1 VNTTRARQSVRIL
14 GAALIGVL
22 GMSLSGCGT
31 TPTAV
36 ADAKQISADRF
47 FGAPPVTSTKPAKLI
62 VIRDSGLHGIEH
74 VIELRLNGKHIADM
88 RVEEKVSV
96 AVDPGPV
103 FLDVE
108 MFNVLGKIVPAQ
120 VETVFAPSGEYY
132 YRVGIT
138 EGSLRLTR
146 DLALTDRGK

>member
-1 VNTTRARQSVRIL
+1 MFGGL
-14 GAALIGVL
+14 LLFVL
-22 GMSLSGCGT
+22 GVALSGCGT

-36 ADAKQISADRF
+36 ADAKPIASDRF
-47 FGAPPVTSTKPAKLI
+47 FGAPPVTALKPAKLT

-74 VIELRLNGKHIADM
+74 VIELHLNGKHVADL
-88 RVEEKVSV
+88 RTEEKVSV
-96 AVDPGPV
+96 SVEPGEV
-103 FLDVE
+103 FMDVQ

-146 DLALTDRGK
+146 DLALSDRVR